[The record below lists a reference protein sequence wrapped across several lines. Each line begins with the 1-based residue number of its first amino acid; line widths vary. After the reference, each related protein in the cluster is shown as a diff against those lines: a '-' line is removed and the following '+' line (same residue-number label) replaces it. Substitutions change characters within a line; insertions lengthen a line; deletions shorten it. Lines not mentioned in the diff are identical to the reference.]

1 MGGLI
6 PSPIPGVLSRARA
19 EDLERFYVASL
30 SIVVIRSLPIFRT
43 RLGKP
48 SVGDFIREAI
58 KLEYRGANR
67 ESPAARVVDESAST
81 LAANELND
89 FLAAIDFE
97 RTVIPIVGIP
107 WIEICF
113 H

>member
-1 MGGLI
+1 MARRSHFGVVAQALACDFLVHATGNHRLKPVPVQDCRGGTRNEVGGSI

-30 SIVVIRSLPIFRT
+30 SIVVIRSLPIFRA

-58 KLEYRGANR
+58 KLEY
-67 ESPAARVVDESAST
+67 
-81 LAANELND
+81 
-89 FLAAIDFE
+89 
-97 RTVIPIVGIP
+97 
-107 WIEICF
+107 
-113 H
+113 